1 MIGQPQA
8 LAITGPTG
16 SGKTALSVPLA
27 RRLGGEII
35 SMDSRQVYRGMD
47 IGTDKVDPES
57 RGGVPHLGLDLVEP
71 ADRFSAARW
80 ARLARRWIRE
90 IRARGQLPL
99 LVGGT
104 GFYLKA
110 LQEPIFREPP
120 RDPVRRGELESWL
133 GGLSREELVRWT
145 ECLDPERAAVAAD
158 GGRQRL
164 IRTLE
169 VAILT
174 GHPLSWWH
182 RNAPPAWPAV
192 PVAVVVL
199 EVVPE
204 ELDRRIDHRAR
215 RMFERGLLDEV
226 RRLLEGGAR
235 PEDPGMTGTG
245 YREAAAVLAGRMEL
259 EEAVEAV
266 QRATRRYARRQRTW
280 FRHQLP
286 DTGVLRLDA
295 TLPLGRQLEEV
306 ARWAREQ
313 GLPLPS
319 EEKVE

>member
-1 MIGQPQA
+1 MTAPAEA
-8 LAITGPTG
+8 LAITGPTS
-16 SGKTALSVPLA
+16 SGKTALSIPLA
-27 RRLGGEII
+27 QRLSGEII

-47 IGTDKVDPES
+47 IGTDKVDRES
-57 RGGVPHLGLDLVEP
+57 RAEVPHFGLDLVDPSE
-71 ADRFSAARW
+71 RFSAARW

-90 IRARGQLPL
+90 IRRRGHLPL

-110 LQEPIFREPP
+110 LQEPVFREPP
-120 RDPVRRGELESWL
+120 RDEAKRRELERWL
-133 GGLSREELVRWT
+133 GRLPREELARWAGR
-145 ECLDPERAAVAAD
+145 LDPERAAVAAE

-192 PVAVVVL
+192 PVAVVVM
-199 EVVPE
+199 EVSTE
-204 ELDRRIDHRAR
+204 ELDRRIDRRAR
-215 RMFERGLLDEV
+215 QMFEEGLLEEV
-226 RRLLEGGAR
+226 ERLLAGGAR

-245 YREAAAVLAGRMEL
+245 YREAAAVLAGGMEL

-286 DTGVLRLDA
+286 EGRVLRLDA
-295 TLPLGRQLEEV
+295 TLPLADQVERV
-306 ARWAREQ
+306 VHWAA
-313 GLPLPS
+313 
-319 EEKVE
+319 EKGIPVHS